1 MEIKTKY
8 DIGQRVFYK
17 GHYYVDEGTIV
28 SINIKVGYKEDP
40 IIISYC
46 VNFIFFTYYSIKE
59 EKLFPTKEEL
69 LKSL

>member
-1 MEIKTKY
+1 MDIKTKY

-17 GHYYVDEGTIV
+17 GHYYVDEGTID

-46 VNFIFFTYYSIKE
+46 VKFIFFTVHYIN
-59 EKLFPTKEEL
+59 EKNLFLTKEEL